1 MLTGLRSH
9 SMSSLRKGKRH
20 NRWIQQPRSG
30 GPVGYADIEI
40 DEAFMC
46 GARVIAFHPTNSAPL
61 AFTWPD
67 GRMAFNARFFTPAD
81 ATELIRDASRLAA
94 RSK

>member
-1 MLTGLRSH
+1 
-9 SMSSLRKGKRH
+9 
-20 NRWIQQPRSG
+20 
-30 GPVGYADIEI
+30 
-40 DEAFMC
+40 
-46 GARVIAFHPTNSAPL
+46 L
-61 AFTWPD
+61 AFIWPD